1 MQKIISILNHKGG
14 TGKTTTSLNLGKALN
29 ILGHRVLLVDLD
41 AQANLSQSLGIEE
54 ESETIA
60 ETFSQKIKSL
70 PVKQIDEL
78 LHLVPASLE
87 LSAVEPGMY
96 SNVNSYFM
104 LKSLLGELKGEYNF
118 ILIDCPPNLG
128 IFTQNALIASDSVL
142 ITVQAQF
149 LALRGL
155 GTVNTMITNVREKLN
170 DKITI
175 EGLILTQTN
184 NTRISKDIVQS
195 LRDKFKEKVFT
206 TTIRQ
211 NVAIAEAS
219 ACRKDIFTYSP
230 ESYGA
235 IDYMNLAKE
244 ILQ

>member
-1 MQKIISILNHKGG
+1 MHKIISILNHKGG

-29 ILGHRVLLVDLD
+29 ILGYRVLLVDLD
-41 AQANLSQSLGIEE
+41 AQANLSQSLGIED

-60 ETFSQKIKSL
+60 EAFSQKIKSL

-78 LHLVPASLE
+78 LHIVPASLD
-87 LSAVEPGMY
+87 LSSVEPGMY
-96 SNVNSYFM
+96 SNINSYFL
-104 LKSLLGELKGEYNF
+104 LKLLLAELNGKYDF
-118 ILIDCPPNLG
+118 ILIDCPPSLG

-149 LALRGL
+149 LSLRGL
-155 GTVNTMITNVREKLN
+155 GTVQNLITNVREKLN
-170 DKITI
+170 DRII
-175 EGLILTQTN
+175 IQGLLLTQTN

-195 LRDKFKEKVFT
+195 LRNEFQEKVFS

-219 ACRKDIFTYSP
+219 AHRKDIFTYSP

>member
-1 MQKIISILNHKGG
+1 MHKIISVLNHKGG

-29 ILGHRVLLVDLD
+29 ILGYRVLLVDLD
-41 AQANLSQSLGIEE
+41 AQANLSQSLGIED

-70 PVKQIDEL
+70 PVKQIEEF

-87 LSAVEPGMY
+87 LSAIEPGMY
-96 SNVNSYFM
+96 SNINSYF
-104 LKSLLGELKGEYNF
+104 LLRSLLEQLRDDYDF
-118 ILIDCPPNLG
+118 ILIDCPPSLG

-149 LALRGL
+149 LSLRGL
-155 GTVNTMITNVREKLN
+155 DTVYNMIASVREKLN

-175 EGLILTQTN
+175 QGLVLTQTN

-195 LRDKFKEKVFT
+195 LRETFKEKVFA

-219 ACRKDIFTYSP
+219 AHRKDIFTYSP

>member
-118 ILIDCPPNLG
+118 ILIDCPPNL
-128 IFTQNALIASDSVL
+128 
-142 ITVQAQF
+142 
-149 LALRGL
+149 
-155 GTVNTMITNVREKLN
+155 
-170 DKITI
+170 
-175 EGLILTQTN
+175 
-184 NTRISKDIVQS
+184 
-195 LRDKFKEKVFT
+195 
-206 TTIRQ
+206 
-211 NVAIAEAS
+211 
-219 ACRKDIFTYSP
+219 
-230 ESYGA
+230 
-235 IDYMNLAKE
+235 
-244 ILQ
+244 